1 MLTKLI
7 AITGGIGAGK
17 SVVSRVLMA
26 MGYEVYDCD
35 SRARQIMDLDADIVR
50 RIGAEIDP
58 SVIVNGKID
67 RVKLSGIVFSD
78 PVMLEI
84 LNRIVHGAVRADLA
98 AWRNERTK
106 AISFVETA
114 ILYESALDKMVD
126 AVWNVTAPV
135 DLRVARVMTRSQID
149 RDAVLARISAQ
160 ESTVVESP
168 HPLIVTLSNDGINP
182 LLPQI
187 ESSLLMAC
195 SL

>member
-58 SVIVNGKID
+58 SVIVNGIID

-149 RDAVLARISAQ
+149 REAVLARISAQ

-195 SL
+195 PL

>member
-195 SL
+195 PL